1 MELIYRAY
9 DGKEFKTA
17 EECIKHEDNISN
29 GIIMLNRK
37 GEVVHRTENAI
48 FVWLRDEAA
57 NLAFHALAREQGD
70 KMVSSIAEGE
80 DYGLF
85 YWEEGYDEYR
95 WFDTDMLNN
104 LVKMKQLI
112 KEKGGKL

>member
-1 MELIYRAY
+1 MELIYRAH

-17 EECIKHEDNISN
+17 EECIKHEDIISN

-37 GEVVHRTENAI
+37 GEVVHRTEQAI
-48 FVWLRDEAA
+48 FVWLRDEAS
-57 NLAFHALAREQGD
+57 NLAFHALAKQQGD
-70 KMVSSIAEGE
+70 NMVSSIAEGD

-104 LVKMKQLI
+104 LIKMKQLI
-112 KEKGGKL
+112 EEKGGKL